1 MTADDVRA
9 KLRANIDG
17 SQASWAKAHGV
28 SPAYLSDV
36 LNGRRE
42 PGEAILNA
50 LGLTRVAVYQKTQPV
65 Q

>member
-17 SQASWAKAHGV
+17 SQASSAKAHGV

-42 PGEAILNA
+42 PGEAILSA